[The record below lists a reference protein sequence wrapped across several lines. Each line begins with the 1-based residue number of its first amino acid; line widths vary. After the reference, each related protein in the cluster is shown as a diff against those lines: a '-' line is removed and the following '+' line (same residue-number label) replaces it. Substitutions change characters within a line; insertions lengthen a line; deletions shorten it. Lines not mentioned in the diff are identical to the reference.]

1 MTALVGGSV
10 ILISLAA
17 VALGLG
23 WLGVEPA
30 FVWVS
35 IVSSIAAAVLLALGY
50 ARARTEIDRAVRAE
64 DAGHDAAVTPVR
76 PAPVDVVAADEP
88 EEDEEDAAP
97 ALEAPSSAAVDDAT
111 RPFPAAVPVL
121 QTPARSR
128 AFGAEAAS
136 PDDSTS
142 DRVVAI
148 EGGKRYHR
156 STCRFAQS
164 KSAMEMSRGDAS
176 ERGYLPCS
184 ICKP

>member
-1 MTALVGGSV
+1 VTALVGGSV

-30 FVWVS
+30 LVWVS

-50 ARARTEIDRAVRAE
+50 ARARTEMDRAVRAE
-64 DAGHDAAVTPVR
+64 DAAHVAVVTPVL
-76 PAPVDVVAADEP
+76 PAPADDGAGDEP
-88 EEDEEDAAP
+88 EEDAAP
-97 ALEAPSSAAVDDAT
+97 VLEAPPSAAVDDAT

-121 QTPARSR
+121 QTPAQPRP
-128 AFGAEAAS
+128 FGVEDAS
-136 PDDSTS
+136 PDDAAS

-176 ERGYLPCS
+176 ERGYLACS